1 MTDRGAEDQGVPTEQ
16 DMHIDPSA
24 LNNDDRTP
32 IEELRA
38 ILVDTAYDEEER
50 LEQAEEGQ

>member
-1 MTDRGAEDQGVPTEQ
+1 MTDRGADDQGVPTEQ

-38 ILVDTAYDEEER
+38 ILVDTAHDEEER
-50 LEQAEEGQ
+50 LEEAEEGQ

>member
-1 MTDRGAEDQGVPTEQ
+1 MTDRGADDQGVPTEQ

-38 ILVDTAYDEEER
+38 VLVDTAHDEEER
-50 LEQAEEGQ
+50 LEEAEEGQ